1 MKKIVIVIFLG
12 DSVAGEDHLRRHQP
26 PDRGKQR
33 SIGTR
38 SLLPAPP
45 LRFGRPLPVSHGAE
59 AHRQDYA
66 WLMHTGYA
74 AGRSENCPS
83 TARLFEFQAE
93 QCAQRSEGIVSFEMG
108 VGQIK
113 IAKGPGNAYA

>member
-59 AHRQDYA
+59 AHRHDYA
-66 WLMHTGYA
+66 PCRIGLMVLMGQDRRHRAPGCIHDRRGGCLRLWMATGPRDRHHL
-74 AGRSENCPS
+74 GWRGPLRS
-83 TARLFEFQAE
+83 T
-93 QCAQRSEGIVSFEMG
+93 
-108 VGQIK
+108 K
-113 IAKGPGNAYA
+113 